1 MERFDVLVVGAGPG
15 GSAAAKKCVAGGLRT
30 LLIDKHRLPRRKA
43 CSGILSN
50 VSQNYV
56 LEHFG
61 PIPPKV
67 FSKPYIS
74 KGIGFYFPSVGMIY
88 ANVDCYNLYVWRD
101 KFDHFLAKSSGAVLR
116 DRTRFLHLEETASGI
131 EAHLQRNGK
140 VSRVRARYLI
150 AADGSHS
157 RVIRTFAPEVYR
169 GMPWAYAC
177 QKYFE
182 GKIDVDARYL
192 HWFLTRNLGPFPWVN
207 IKDDQ
212 VIIGLA
218 MVKGQGFHARFN
230 RFVDFLKKNLGLE
243 IKRELATEACLSNT
257 MTPLNRFF
265 PGRGRVLMVGD
276 AMGLMHQGGEGI
288 SCALVSGGYAGQAV
302 TEALA
307 NGFDALPRYRQLVRP
322 EMETALDQF
331 NPLRM
336 SASSAS
342 SNARQPGLFHGLGLV
357 DRAKAIRDAT
367 LFLKS
372 ELEVK
377 GMGETIL
384 KNMLYRLVFGRYRI
398 PAAE

>member
-1 MERFDVLVVGAGPG
+1 M
-15 GSAAAKKCVAGGLRT
+15 
-30 LLIDKHRLPRRKA
+30 
-43 CSGILSN
+43 
-50 VSQNYV
+50 
-56 LEHFG
+56 
-61 PIPPKV
+61 
-67 FSKPYIS
+67 
-74 KGIGFYFPSVGMIY
+74 
-88 ANVDCYNLYVWRD
+88 
-101 KFDHFLAKSSGAVLR
+101 
-116 DRTRFLHLEETASGI
+116 
-131 EAHLQRNGK
+131 
-140 VSRVRARYLI
+140 
-150 AADGSHS
+150 
-157 RVIRTFAPEVYR
+157 
-169 GMPWAYAC
+169 
-177 QKYFE
+177 
-182 GKIDVDARYL
+182 DARYL
-192 HWFLTRNLGPFPWVN
+192 HWFLTRNMGPFPWVN

-218 MVKGQGFHARFN
+218 MVKGQNFQARFN

-302 TEALA
+302 TEALSK
-307 NGFDALPRYRQLVRP
+307 GFEALPRYRQLVRP

-342 SNARQPGLFHGLGLV
+342 SNARQPGLFHGLGLLE
-357 DRAKAIRDAT
+357 RAKAIRDAT

-372 ELEVK
+372 ELEIK
-377 GMGETIL
+377 GMGDTIL

-398 PAAE
+398 CAAE